1 MQSQLVWS
9 VFGSMTA
16 SIQLYDLIK
25 ETFLLLDFGDRRLLE
40 QFGLSISRYYTLV
53 HIAADPGMSPSR
65 LSTLMFCDKS
75 NVTRLLHELEDTGL
89 IERRPHERDGRA
101 QRLFLTSHGAALR
114 RRAAEAHQAYVAKRL
129 SVLSL
134 AERAELEAL
143 LARLNPALSQ
153 ELAAACSTAADSGVP
168 VI

>member
-1 MQSQLVWS
+1 MS
-9 VFGSMTA
+9 A
-16 SIQLYDLIK
+16 SSQLYDLIK

-53 HIAADPGMSPSR
+53 HIAADPGMSPSH

-75 NVTRLLHELEDTGL
+75 NITRLLHELEDTGL
-89 IERRPHERDGRA
+89 VERRPHERDGRA
-101 QRLFLTSHGAALR
+101 QRLFLTTNGATLR
-114 RRAAEAHQAYVAKRL
+114 RRAAEAHQAYLSERL

-143 LARLNPALSQ
+143 LARLNPALSRQ
-153 ELAAACSTAADSGVP
+153 LAAANSTAAHSNFP